1 MQGRINKDIIIGAL
15 FGFGLSQVLPMLD
28 LLGIPDDALCFR
40 FLIYGSIMFGC
51 FAIALLLM
59 FWSRLFDPEER
70 LILNQ
75 DPRAKIRK
83 NLKKGLRWVR
93 KSPILM
99 EPEITDAEKGAFR
112 VQVGFP
118 LNRRRKLRNRLTR
131 LVNDGKVPVFLYV
144 FLVRLL
150 GFKVNWK

>member
-1 MQGRINKDIIIGAL
+1 
-15 FGFGLSQVLPMLD
+15 MLG

-83 NLKKGLRWVR
+83 NLKKG
-93 KSPILM
+93 
-99 EPEITDAEKGAFR
+99 
-112 VQVGFP
+112 
-118 LNRRRKLRNRLTR
+118 
-131 LVNDGKVPVFLYV
+131 
-144 FLVRLL
+144 
-150 GFKVNWK
+150 FKVGTQIPHSDGA